1 VMMAS
6 VAPAH
11 RARRLACPWRVVVGR
26 HGVGRGRPQRAIYC
40 AIVAKE
46 IGARRPGYGRRPASP
61 PHPVSPRSAR
71 ADGGTA
77 PGMGK
82 GGGAVGNQECQ
93 ESVMRFARD
102 AWSCDARRALGGVWR
117 RHTRWA
123 RSQGTNIAKSLLKA
137 GACTSENLSFIA
149 TECCREREVSN
160 LEAAA
165 AKIPTARAR
174 AAFFYAVSCSTEA
187 RLRHNNDI
195 SQ

>member
-1 VMMAS
+1 
-6 VAPAH
+6 
-11 RARRLACPWRVVVGR
+11 VGR
-26 HGVGRGRPQRAIYC
+26 HSDGRGRPQRAIYC

-102 AWSCDARRALGGVWR
+102 AWSCDARRALGGVWLR
-117 RHTRWA
+117 RTRWA
-123 RSQGTNIAKSLLKA
+123 RTQGTNIAKSLLKA
-137 GACTSENLSFIA
+137 GGGTSQNLPFIA
-149 TECCREREVSN
+149 TNAAGKGIVSK
-160 LEAAA
+160 LDGGSGT
-165 AKIPTARAR
+165 ILTARAR
-174 AAFFYAVSCSTEA
+174 AASSVLSVAQ
-187 RLRHNNDI
+187 LKPD
-195 SQ
+195 